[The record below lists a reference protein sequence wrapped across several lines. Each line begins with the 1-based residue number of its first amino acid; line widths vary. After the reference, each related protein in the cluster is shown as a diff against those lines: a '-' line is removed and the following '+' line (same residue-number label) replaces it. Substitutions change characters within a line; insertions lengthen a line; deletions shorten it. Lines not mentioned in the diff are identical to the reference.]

1 MNKRFAIDKMRSLGK
16 AALVAGAIAAPLAMA
31 GAATASAQPAPER
44 IGPLKSDVCVT
55 GPLGFVRGCV
65 DTDRHRWWDGG
76 RWWNGDRPWDGDDW
90 HRYHDGPGWRGNGN
104 GHGWRHDNGNH
115 RGWDKHDDWRHRH

>member
-1 MNKRFAIDKMRSLGK
+1 MNKRFARDKARSLGK
-16 AALVAGAIAAPLAMA
+16 AALLAGAITAPLAMA
-31 GAATASAQPAPER
+31 GAATAQPAAEH

-65 DTDRHRWWDGG
+65 DTDHHRWWDGN
-76 RWWNGDRPWDGDDW
+76 RWWNGDRAWDGDDW
-90 HRYHDGPGWRGNGN
+90 HRYHDGPGWR
-104 GHGWRHDNGNH
+104 HDNGRH